1 MEYVRFVKED
11 TTKKSRQ
18 SAENQAIHLMK
29 KTGEKVYKIIY
40 LGESMNFIIPLKD
53 EGILERSKPCW
64 EIIDKNKFL
73 TEVEKNSSL
82 KVVDSFIGDQL
93 EGSSGIPDISKKMEQ
108 KKVLEDANGREFT
121 SIHKQEKTN
130 AVNTCKYKE
139 CLTCKHIGFA
149 LLNREKTQTQLA
161 EELGVEQ
168 QAISQHINNHFPSG
182 IIQGKTRGAYCKL
195 TMELKEYFTDLK
207 DKEESEVI
215 TERKLRNM
223 RYDTFTDAIFWSAI
237 VLIEDKI
244 SVEDLRLSLNGMT
257 DGKDI
262 KKSLVNVFR
271 VLTVDKII
279 EIGSEED
286 VWSKGKKT
294 KKWKAF
300 TSERIHRINEE
311 NIDQIS
317 SKRVRLID
325 EKKLKEYHLLGILIN
340 AVRGRSNLLEY
351 WMEIFLDAF
360 IERTEQL
367 ETKAMKNANEL
378 KNTDDFTDED
388 MEKTLLLLKAI
399 KGELFNVGFL
409 GRYMDPN
416 NPTGVYFRD
425 VNEINEFLDKIGA
438 EFEYIVSNPG
448 EKPYLQH
455 KITPNDTV

>member
-1 MEYVRFVKED
+1 MSEYKVIVWF
-11 TTKKSRQ
+11 RQ
-18 SAENQAIHLMK
+18 
-29 KTGEKVYKIIY
+29 
-40 LGESMNFIIPLKD
+40 
-53 EGILERSKPCW
+53 
-64 EIIDKNKFL
+64 
-73 TEVEKNSSL
+73 
-82 KVVDSFIGDQL
+82 
-93 EGSSGIPDISKKMEQ
+93 
-108 KKVLEDANGREFT
+108 
-121 SIHKQEKTN
+121 
-130 AVNTCKYKE
+130 
-139 CLTCKHIGFA
+139 
-149 LLNREKTQTQLA
+149 
-161 EELGVEQ
+161 
-168 QAISQHINNHFPSG
+168 
-182 IIQGKTRGAYCKL
+182 
-195 TMELKEYFTDLK
+195 
-207 DKEESEVI
+207 
-215 TERKLRNM
+215 
-223 RYDTFTDAIFWSAI
+223 
-237 VLIEDKI
+237 
-244 SVEDLRLSLNGMT
+244 DLRLNDNPALFEASKLGSVLPIYIFDDEQIAAPPMGSASRCWLHHALTSLNDSLDNNLCIYQGNAQNVLNELVARLDINAVYWNRCYEPWRIKQST
-257 DGKDI
+257 II